1 MSNEF
6 KAGYVALVGRPSAGK
21 STLMNRL
28 LGTKLAIT
36 SSKPQTTRDRIQGVH
51 TDEQMQV
58 VFVDTPGI
66 HEAWTE
72 LNKVMVS
79 RAQETLAEVDLIC
92 WLEDMALMNA
102 RMKRGEPLI
111 DEGTQMIIDMLEASG
126 GKVVMLANKIDKI
139 PPQNLLPLID
149 AFSKAT
155 ELKAILPISAT
166 EGDGVPELMKL
177 IAGELPA
184 SPHLFP
190 PDYWTDRSERFMC
203 SELLREKVFAF
214 TKQEIPYSTF
224 VEVEKFDEEERD
236 SRGLVKIYMTVVV
249 ERPQQKR
256 IVIGR
261 GGEMIKRIASAAR
274 EEMEQLLDCKV
285 FLEVFVKVEPGWTK
299 SRSGLRK
306 VGFER

>member
-1 MSNEF
+1 MSNDF

-72 LNKVMVS
+72 LNKVMVA

-92 WLEDMALMNA
+92 WIEDMALMNA
-102 RMKRGEPLI
+102 RLRREEPLI

-126 GKVVMLANKIDKI
+126 GKVVMLANKVDKI

-155 ELKAILPISAT
+155 DLQAILPISAT
-166 EGDGVPELMKL
+166 EGAGVPELMKL
-177 IAGELPA
+177 IQGELPEG
-184 SPHLFP
+184 PHLFP
-190 PDYWTDRSERFMC
+190 EDYWTDRSERFMC
-203 SELLREKVFAF
+203 SELVREKVFEF

-236 SRGLVKIYMTVVV
+236 SRGLVKIYMAVVV

-256 IVIGR
+256 IIIGK
-261 GGEMIKRIASAAR
+261 GGEMMKKIASAAR
-274 EEMEQLLDCKV
+274 TEMETLLDCKV
-285 FLEVFVKVEPGWTK
+285 FLKVFVKVEPGWTK

-306 VGFER
+306 VGFDR